1 MNNSIVNATSD
12 RETQVEVSLFEKIH
26 DQTPACNLTLSDLVS
41 VIREPEDPLKEKTD
55 KLREHLDYYRLDDF
69 KALKESLPCVT
80 FSGTFTRRCADG
92 LESHSGFMSIDLDAL
107 GRDTERA
114 WDALRGDPHC
124 ALLFRSPSGIGLKG
138 LIRINPVPVSNEEHK
153 TAFYAV
159 ERYVDQTYGLKI
171 DAACSDVSR
180 LAFLCHDP
188 DCHLNEETMPLD
200 TEYWTTIDPSKLTEE
215 EARVEHIQ
223 NILNRGALLSIKSPP
238 QECPVILQRED
249 GTVLGEAGNIIT
261 VEGAVKCGKSGILS
275 AIIGAAI
282 SENLEGDF
290 LGLEVPEKEGFILHF
305 DCEQSH
311 KAHHKLITNAVS
323 RRGGLEDIP
332 DCLRTFS
339 FLDAGINDRWPACEL
354 AAEGL
359 AELGQIRMVIF
370 DGGADFLLQLND
382 EEESRLMVQQMH
394 RLAHRYQCL
403 VVIVIHENPN
413 ADGGKTRGHFG
424 SELWRKSQSCLG
436 VSKGAGDGISSVYG
450 KFLRDGEWLAKDA
463 HYFKWDLNA
472 GMHVTCDDPSSDRAA
487 AKGEI
492 KKKSLQDLASK
503 VFKTESMRHKDL
515 ELAIAK
521 VLGRSDRTGREWI
534 KKMVAHTVIELQDGG
549 YKRID

>member
-12 RETQVEVSLFEKIH
+12 PETQVEVSLFEKLH

-55 KLREHLDYYRLDDF
+55 RLREHLDYYRLDDF
-69 KALKESLPCVT
+69 KALKETLPCVT
-80 FSGTFTRRCADG
+80 FSGTFTRRRADG

-107 GRDTERA
+107 GRDLGRA
-114 WDALRGDPHC
+114 WDGLKGDPHC
-124 ALLFRSPSGIGLKG
+124 ALLFHSPSGNGLKG
-138 LIRINPVPVSNEEHK
+138 LIRINPVPVSSDDHK
-153 TAFYAV
+153 AAFYAV
-159 ERYVDQTYGLKI
+159 ESYLNQTYALKI
-171 DAACSDVSR
+171 DTACSDVSR
-180 LAFLCHDP
+180 LAFLCHDR
-188 DCHLNEETMPLD
+188 DCHFNEETTPLD
-200 TEYWTTIDPSKLTEE
+200 TEDWTTIDPSKLTEE
-215 EARVEHIQ
+215 EAKLDRLTKV
-223 NILNRGALLSIKSPP
+223 LNKGALLSIKIPP
-238 QECPVILQRED
+238 PECPVILQRED

-282 SENLEGDF
+282 SGNLEGDF

-339 FLDAGINDRWPACEL
+339 FLDAGINDRWAACEL
-354 AAEGL
+354 AANDL

-394 RLAHRYQCL
+394 QLAHRYQCL
-403 VVIVIHENPN
+403 VIIVIHENPN
-413 ADGGKTRGHFG
+413 AEGGKTRGHFG

-436 VSKGAGDGISSVYG
+436 VIKGSDGVSSVYG
-450 KFLRDGEWLAKDA
+450 KFLRDGEWLEKNA

-472 GMHVTCDDPSSDRAA
+472 GMHVTCDDPSSERAA
-487 AKGEI
+487 AKDEL

-503 VFKTESMRHKDL
+503 VFKNESMRHKDL
-515 ELAIAK
+515 ELAIVKATG
-521 VLGRSDRTGREWI
+521 LSDRTARTRINE
-534 KKMVAHTVIELQDGG
+534 MLSHEVIELHDGS
-549 YKRID
+549 YKRIN